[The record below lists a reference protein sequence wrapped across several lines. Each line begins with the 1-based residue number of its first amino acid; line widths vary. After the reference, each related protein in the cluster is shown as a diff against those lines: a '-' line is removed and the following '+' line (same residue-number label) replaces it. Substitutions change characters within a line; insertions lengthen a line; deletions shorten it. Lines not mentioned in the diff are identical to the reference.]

1 MKKENQL
8 EKDIKKLKKRNGT
21 LEAQRQHFY
30 NSLHQFCRDVDYYII
45 DRKMTEKEAIRYVK
59 YWYKKMYEKKEK

>member
-8 EKDIKKLKKRNGT
+8 EKDIKKLKKRNRT
-21 LEAQRQHFY
+21 LKAQRQHFY

-45 DRKMTEKEAIRYVK
+45 DRNMTEKEAIRYVR
-59 YWYKKMYEKKEK
+59 YWYKSMDEEKEK